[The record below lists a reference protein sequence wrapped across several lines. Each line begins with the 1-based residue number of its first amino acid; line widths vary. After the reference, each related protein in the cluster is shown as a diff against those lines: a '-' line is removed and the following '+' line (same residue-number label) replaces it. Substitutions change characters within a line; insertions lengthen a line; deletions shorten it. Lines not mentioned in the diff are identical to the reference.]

1 MKIIIAL
8 IITLF
13 NLLCLPS
20 AQAQATSVC
29 RLKNGTASNFDPAYD
44 YCDTDL
50 GVVMNTLKICQLRS
64 GEKRTYHPKTDY
76 CDIDLGAVMN
86 TLKICEFG
94 NGEKLTYLPQHDGC
108 DPEFGIERQHHK
120 FCKIPDGRGI
130 PYDTRSYKC
139 IANYGVIPITHQLC
153 DRGAI
158 YPFNPAVEK
167 CEGRLIEV
175 AGAEKD
181 PKEKRCGNYDK
192 SKYDCHL
199 ENGLFPKGYQF
210 CTNKG
215 GSYAYNPANE
225 KCSEGVIMSHHKS
238 VCKSTDGEKL
248 TSYDPSH
255 QSCCDGEV
263 RRGLD
268 ACFEK
273 PDPDKG
279 YCPRVATGE
288 PLGFRNAL
296 IREAEER
303 TLKLAGT
310 IGSKVVQSGSN
321 VSQPGSGALEFA
333 GTTGGFVRKLWNS
346 PITKY
351 AKSVYDSLETQMA
364 VMGVLGSGRTN
375 MITAVESIRGTYQSY
390 SLQTL
395 NSSTANLLFSRSVPE
410 YSAMISSGNL
420 CVAPSA
426 TNSQQFEFHF
436 YNVNQQ
442 QCKRMMQLLS
452 GFANRVIINNKYGS
466 SQDCIEDKA
475 ILYRDD
481 IPRNYL
487 NFIYWK

>member
-1 MKIIIAL
+1 MNIIFTL
-8 IITLF
+8 IIMLSNLF
-13 NLLCLPS
+13 WLPI
-20 AQAQATSVC
+20 AEAQATSLC
-29 RLKNGTASNFDPAYD
+29 TTKNGKEAKFDPAHN
-44 YCDTDL
+44 YCDSDL
-50 GVVMNTLKICQLRS
+50 GV
-64 GEKRTYHPKTDY
+64 
-76 CDIDLGAVMN
+76 VMN

-94 NGEKLTYLPQHDGC
+94 NGQKLTYLPQYDGC

-120 FCKIPDGRGI
+120 FCKISDGRGI

-139 IANYGVIPITHQLC
+139 VASYGAIPLTHQLC
-153 DRGAI
+153 DRGTI

-167 CEGRLIEV
+167 CEGRLVEL

-199 ENGLFPKGYQF
+199 EHGVYLKGYQF
-210 CTNKG
+210 CATQI
-215 GSYAYNPANE
+215 GSVPYNPASR
-225 KCSEGVIMSHHKS
+225 KCLEGFIMDLDQSL
-238 VCKSTDGEKL
+238 CKSANGGRL
-248 TSYDPSH
+248 SSYNQST

-263 RRGLD
+263 KTGLD
-268 ACFEK
+268 ACFAK
-273 PDPDKG
+273 PEPDKG

-288 PLGFRNAL
+288 PLDFRNAL
-296 IREAEER
+296 VTEAEEK
-303 TLKLAGT
+303 TGKIAGA
-310 IGSKVVQSGSN
+310 IGSKV
-321 VSQPGSGALEFA
+321 A
-333 GTTGGFVRKLWNS
+333 GTTGSFVKKLWNA
-346 PITKY
+346 PMTKY
-351 AKSVYDSLETQMA
+351 AKDVYDSLETQMA

-375 MITAVESIRGTYQSY
+375 MITAVESIRGTYQS
-390 SLQTL
+390 SPLQTL
-395 NSSTANLLFSRSVPE
+395 NSSTASLLFSRSVPE
-410 YSAMISSGNL
+410 YSAMIGSGNL

-475 ILYRDD
+475 ILYRED